1 MNKLRKSTESAT
13 PQETALRRRAEGI
26 AQVKA
31 AQSPENR
38 EALLPEKARQTLHE
52 LRVHQIELAMQN
64 EELRRAQVEL
74 EASRAR
80 YFDFYDLAPVG
91 FFTVSEKGLIL
102 EANLTAATMLGVARD
117 ALVKQSISRFIFKK
131 DQNRYYLYRK
141 QLFETGAPQACDLRM
156 RRRDGAQFWAHL
168 TATAAQ
174 DADGAPV
181 SRVVLSDITE
191 RKQAEKALRD
201 SEARFRTAFEN
212 AAIGLSLVTSDGI
225 YLETNSAMANMIGY
239 DRSELIGKPV
249 ADFTHPD
256 DLDRRNQFVRDLW
269 EGNVSSGEQERR
281 FVHRNGSVVHTLIW
295 ASVQRDESGKPLYF
309 ISLVQDITKHK
320 QTEAENKKIESQL
333 LHAQKMEAI
342 GTLAGGIAH
351 DFNNILSVIIGNTE
365 ILSFGEDIDPSVRNG
380 LDQILAASQRAKQL
394 VSQILAIS
402 RNGKQEKILINLKPI
417 IKETLEFLRA
427 SLPTLIQLRHR
438 LEPDAG
444 TIMAEPSQMQQVL
457 MNLCVNAGHAMEKD
471 GGVLQIDLS
480 NAALTQEDT
489 RFDPKVE
496 PGDFVKLTVSDT
508 GHGMEPPVL
517 QRIFDPYF
525 TTKEL
530 GKGTGLGLTAVHGI
544 VTSHG
549 GMIRVDS
556 EVGKGTTFTIFLPR
570 AMGFEKVEDKPRQPL
585 PMGTEKILFVDD
597 EKVLADLGRQILGEL
612 GYQVETRTSPVEAL
626 EAFRANPQKFDLVIT
641 DLTMPQMT
649 GLNLA
654 RKIMEIRPGMP
665 IILCTGFSEQAN
677 EKAANAMG
685 ICAFLLKPLV
695 MRDMAGAVRKALDEC
710 NAKN

>member
-13 PQETALRRRAEGI
+13 PQETALRRRAEAI

-156 RRRDGAQFWAHL
+156 RRRDGTQFWAHL

-174 DADGAPV
+174 DAGGAPV
-181 SRVVLSDITE
+181 SCVVLSDITE
-191 RKQAEKALRD
+191 RKQAEEALRD

-320 QTEAENKKIESQL
+320 QAEAEKKKIESQL

-380 LDQILAASQRAKQL
+380 LEQILAASQRAKQL

-654 RKIMEIRPGMP
+654 SKIMEIRPGMP

>member
-1 MNKLRKSTESAT
+1 MTGKDDRPDA
-13 PQETALRRRAEGI
+13 AAGLRRRAEGI
-26 AQVKA
+26 AQEKA

-38 EALLPEKARQTLHE
+38 EALLPEETRHTLHE

-64 EELRRAQVEL
+64 EELRRAQMEL

-91 FFTVSEKGLIL
+91 FFTISEKGLIL

-131 DQNRYYLYRK
+131 DQNRYYLHRK

-156 RRRDGAQFWAHL
+156 RRRDGTQFWAHL

-174 DADGAPV
+174 DAGGAPV

-191 RKQAEKALRD
+191 RKQAEEALRD

-212 AAIGLSLVTSDGI
+212 AVIGLALVTSDGT
-225 YLETNSAMANMIGY
+225 YLETNSAMADMIGY

-269 EGNVSSGEQERR
+269 EGNISSGEQERR

-309 ISLVQDITKHK
+309 ISLVQDITKHR
-320 QTEAENKKIESQL
+320 QAEAEKKKIESQL

-394 VSQILAIS
+394 VSQILAVS
-402 RNGKQEKILINLKPI
+402 RHGKQEKILINLKPI

-585 PMGTEKILFVDD
+585 PMGTEKILFIDD

-612 GYQVETRTSPVEAL
+612 GYQVETRTSPIEAL

-654 RKIMEIRPGMP
+654 SKIMEIRPGMP

-677 EKAANAMG
+677 ERAASAMG

-710 NAKN
+710 NAKSS

>member
-1 MNKLRKSTESAT
+1 MTGKDDRPDAAAAE
-13 PQETALRRRAEGI
+13 LRRRAEGI

-91 FFTVSEKGLIL
+91 FFTISEKGLIL

-131 DQNRYYLYRK
+131 DQNSYYLHRK
-141 QLFETGAPQACDLRM
+141 QLFETGEPQACDLRM
-156 RRRDGAQFWAHL
+156 RRRDGTQFWAHL

-174 DADGAPV
+174 DAGGAPV

-191 RKQAEKALRD
+191 RKQAEEALRD

-212 AAIGLSLVTSDGI
+212 AAIGLSLVTSDGT

-256 DLDRRNQFVRDLW
+256 DVDRRDQFVRDLW
-269 EGNVSSGEQERR
+269 EGNISSGEQERR

-295 ASVQRDESGKPLYF
+295 ASVQRGESGKPLYF

-365 ILSFGEDIDPSVRNG
+365 ILNFGEDIDPSVRNG

-417 IKETLEFLRA
+417 VKETLEFLRA
-427 SLPTLIQLRHR
+427 SLPALIQLRHH

-457 MNLCVNAGHAMEKD
+457 MNLCVNAGHAMGKD

-508 GHGMEPPVL
+508 GHGMEPSVL

-626 EAFRANPQKFDLVIT
+626 EAFRANPQKFDLMIT

-654 RKIMEIRPGMP
+654 SKIMEIRPGMP

-677 EKAANAMG
+677 EQAASAMG

-710 NAKN
+710 NAKSSI

>member
-1 MNKLRKSTESAT
+1 MTGKDDRPDAAAE
-13 PQETALRRRAEGI
+13 LRRRAEGI

-64 EELRRAQVEL
+64 EELRRTQVEL
-74 EASRAR
+74 EASRER

-91 FFTVSEKGLIL
+91 FFTISEKGLIL

-131 DQNRYYLYRK
+131 DQNSYYLHRQ
-141 QLFETGAPQACDLRM
+141 QLFETGEPQACDLRM
-156 RRRDGAQFWAHL
+156 RRRDGTQFWAHL

-181 SRVVLSDITE
+181 SRVVLSDIAE

-269 EGNVSSGEQERR
+269 EGNISSGEQERR

-417 IKETLEFLRA
+417 IKETLAFLRA
-427 SLPTLIQLRHR
+427 SLPTLIQLRHH

-480 NAALTQEDT
+480 NAALTHEDT

-654 RKIMEIRPGMP
+654 SKIMEIRPGMP

-677 EKAANAMG
+677 EQAASAMG